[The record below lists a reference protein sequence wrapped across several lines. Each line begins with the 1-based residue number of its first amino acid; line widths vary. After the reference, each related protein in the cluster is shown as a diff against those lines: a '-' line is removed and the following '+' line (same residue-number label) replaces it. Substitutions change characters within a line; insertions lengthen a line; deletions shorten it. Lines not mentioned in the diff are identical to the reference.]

1 MDKFFS
7 LALLVL
13 SCIML
18 FCLVISVVSHV
29 IMGNITSLLGYLVSL
44 IFLCLMSNLVRISFK
59 EYIEEK
65 NK

>member
-7 LALLVL
+7 LTLLVL

-18 FCLVISVVSHV
+18 FCMVISIVYHI